1 MDTLQD
7 KVVVV
12 TGGAGGIGI
21 ELGASF
27 GERGA
32 KVVLADVVPAP
43 LDAAVAELRDRGIE
57 ATGVVADVTDFDS
70 VCALRDRTLETYGA
84 VHVVCN
90 NAGIGSGAKGAMW
103 EHHLNDW
110 RWSFDVNVFGVING
124 IKAFVPLLVEQ
135 NEGHVVNTSSGNG
148 GFTPMPQNAIYP
160 ITKAAVTTITECL
173 WGQLRLAGSAVSASI
188 LFPSSTS
195 GGILNTGI
203 WRPGANRPPQYRRGE
218 EPEPVGGANTLEGFR
233 THMRSLGVEIVDAPL
248 SEVAEMC
255 VDGVLADEFWITASS
270 DFQEQ
275 QLRARLDSQVT
286 RSEPG
291 YLLRN
296 SMDAMGKRVATPND

>member
-1 MDTLQD
+1 MDTLQN

-12 TGGAGGIGI
+12 TGGGGGIGI

-27 GERGA
+27 GRRGA
-32 KVVLADVVPAP
+32 KVVLADVVPDP
-43 LDAAVAELRDRGIE
+43 LEAATAQLRERGID
-57 ATGVVADVTDFDS
+57 AVGVVTDVTDFDS
-70 VCALRDRTLETYGA
+70 VCALRDRALETFGA

-135 NEGHVVNTSSGNG
+135 DEGHVVNTSSGNG
-148 GFTPMPQNAIYP
+148 GFTAMPQNAIYP
-160 ITKAAVTTITECL
+160 VTKAAVTTITECL
-173 WGQLRLAGSAVSASI
+173 WGQLRQAGSKVSASI
-188 LFPSSTS
+188 LFPSSAG

-203 WRPGANRPPQYRRGE
+203 WRPGANRPDRYRRGDD
-218 EPEPVGGANTLEGFR
+218 PEPQGANTLEAFR
-233 THMRSLGVEIVDAPL
+233 AHMRSLGVEMNDASL
-248 SEVAEMC
+248 SDVAEMC
-255 VDGVLADEFWITASS
+255 LEGVLKDVFWITASS
-270 DFQEQ
+270 GFQAE
-275 QLRARLDSQVT
+275 QLRARLESQLT
-286 RSEPG
+286 TGEPS

-296 SMDAMGKRVATPND
+296 SMDALGKRVGQ

>member
-1 MDTLQD
+1 MDTLQN

-12 TGGAGGIGI
+12 TGGGGGIGI

-27 GERGA
+27 GRRGA
-32 KVVLADVVPAP
+32 KVVLADVVPDP
-43 LDAAVAELRDRGIE
+43 LEAATAQLREQGIDAV
-57 ATGVVADVTDFDS
+57 GVVTDVTDFDS
-70 VCALRDRTLETYGA
+70 VCALRDRALETFGA

-135 NEGHVVNTSSGNG
+135 DEGHVVNTSSGNG

-160 ITKAAVTTITECL
+160 VTKAAVTTITECL
-173 WGQLRLAGSAVSASI
+173 WGQLRQAGSKVSASI
-188 LFPSSTS
+188 LFPSSS
-195 GGILNTGI
+195 GGGILNTGI
-203 WRPGANRPPQYRRGE
+203 WRPGANRPDRYRRGDD
-218 EPEPVGGANTLEGFR
+218 PEPQGANTLEAFR
-233 THMRSLGVEIVDAPL
+233 SHMRSLGVEMNDASL
-248 SEVAEMC
+248 SDVAEMC
-255 VDGVLADEFWITASS
+255 LEGVLNDVFWITASS
-270 DFQEQ
+270 AFQAE
-275 QLRARLDSQVT
+275 QLRARLESQLT
-286 RSEPG
+286 TGEPS

-296 SMDAMGKRVATPND
+296 SMDALGKRVGQ

>member
-1 MDTLQD
+1 MDTFQD

-21 ELGASF
+21 ELGVSF
-27 GERGA
+27 GRRGA
-32 KVVLADVVPAP
+32 KVVLADVVAEP
-43 LDAAVAELRDRGIE
+43 LEEAAAQLRIQGIDAVA
-57 ATGVVADVTDFDS
+57 VVADVTDFES
-70 VCALRDRTLETYGA
+70 VCALRDSALAAFGA

-110 RWSFDVNVFGVING
+110 KWSFDVNVFGVING

-160 ITKAAVTTITECL
+160 ITKAAVTTISECL
-173 WGQLRLAGSAVSASI
+173 WGQLRQAESKVSASI
-188 LFPSSTS
+188 LFPSSS
-195 GGILNTGI
+195 GGGILNTGI
-203 WRPGANRPPQYRRGE
+203 WRPGANRPDRYRRGE
-218 EPEPVGGANTLEGFR
+218 EPEPVGGSNTLETFR
-233 THMRSLGVEIVDAPL
+233 AHMRTLGIEMNDAPL

-255 VDGVLADEFWITASS
+255 VDGVLRDEFWITAPSA
-270 DFQEQ
+270 FQEE
-275 QLRARLDSQVT
+275 QLRARLESQLAP
-286 RSEPG
+286 SEPA

-296 SMDAMGKRVATPND
+296 SMDALGKRVSG